1 MTRVK
6 KGVTARAR
14 HKSILKQ
21 AEGYRGARHKLFKT
35 AKEAVMHAGAYSF
48 AHRKERKGDFR
59 RLWITRL
66 SAALNSEELNYSRFI
81 AGLKK
86 NNIEI
91 DRKILSDLAYSE
103 PEAFKEIVK
112 KSSEQ

>member
-14 HKSILKQ
+14 HKAVLKQ
-21 AEGYRGARHKLFKT
+21 AEGYRGARSKLFKT
-35 AKEAVMHAGAYSF
+35 AKEAVMHAGAYAF

-59 RLWITRL
+59 RLWIARL
-66 SAALNSEELNYSRFI
+66 SAALQEEELNYSRFV

-86 NNIEI
+86 NNIEL
-91 DRKILSDLAYSE
+91 DRKVLSDLAHYE
-103 PEAFKEIVK
+103 PETFKEVVK
-112 KSSEQ
+112 QASK

>member
-1 MTRVK
+1 MARVK

-14 HKSILKQ
+14 HKRVLEQ
-21 AEGYRGARHKLFKT
+21 AEGYRGGRRKLFKT

-66 SAALNSEELNYSRFI
+66 SAALHGEDLNYSRFI

-86 NNIEI
+86 NNVEL
-91 DRKILSDLAYSE
+91 DRKVLASLAHEE
-103 PEAFKEIVK
+103 PQTFQEVVK
-112 KSSEQ
+112 TASK

>member
-14 HKSILKQ
+14 HKAIIKQ
-21 AEGYRGARHKLFKT
+21 AEGYRGGRRKLFKT
-35 AKEAVMHAGAYSF
+35 AKEAVMHAGAYAF

-59 RLWITRL
+59 RLWIARL
-66 SAALNSEELNYSRFI
+66 SAALDGGELNYSRFM

-86 NNIEI
+86 NNIEL
-91 DRKILSDLAYSE
+91 DRKVLSDLAHSE
-103 PEAFKEIVK
+103 PETFKEVVK
-112 KSSEQ
+112 TASK

>member
-14 HKSILKQ
+14 HKAVLKQ
-21 AEGYRGARHKLFKT
+21 AEGYRGARSKLFKT
-35 AKEAVMHAGAYSF
+35 AKEAVMHAGQYAF

-59 RLWITRL
+59 RLWIARL
-66 SAALNSEELNYSRFI
+66 SAALHDEELNYSRFV

-86 NNIEI
+86 NNIEL
-91 DRKILSDLAYSE
+91 DRKILSDLAHSE
-103 PEAFKEIVK
+103 PQAFQEVIKTASK
-112 KSSEQ
+112 

>member
-6 KGVTARAR
+6 KGITAKNR
-14 HKSILKQ
+14 HKKVLKQ
-21 AEGYRGARHKLFKT
+21 AEGYRGGRRKLFKT

-59 RLWITRL
+59 RLWIIRL
-66 SAALNSEELNYSRFI
+66 NAALNGGELNYSHFI

-86 NNIEI
+86 NNIEL
-91 DRKILSDLAYSE
+91 DRKVLADLAHSE
-103 PEAFKEIVK
+103 PETFKEVVK
-112 KSSEQ
+112 EASK